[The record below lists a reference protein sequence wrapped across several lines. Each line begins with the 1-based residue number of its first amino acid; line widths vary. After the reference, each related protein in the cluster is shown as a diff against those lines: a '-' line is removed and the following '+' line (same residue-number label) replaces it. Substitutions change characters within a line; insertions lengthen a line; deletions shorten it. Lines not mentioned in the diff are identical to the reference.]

1 MKLVCRDRSRISYRG
16 LRKLSLGESVV
27 EALDEAGRNTP
38 VSCDNN
44 SRHRE
49 DDFTNSKKIHRAGS
63 VANAFRLRSELQKI
77 DSVAIA
83 SECRPQY

>member
-1 MKLVCRDRSRISYRG
+1 M
-16 LRKLSLGESVV
+16 
-27 EALDEAGRNTP
+27 EAFDEVGRNTP

-63 VANAFRLRSELQKI
+63 VANAFRLRSELQKLI
-77 DSVAIA
+77 QSPLHLSVGPSIKVDAVALIFTA
-83 SECRPQY
+83 QL